1 MLLFS
6 ENRINGDKMELE
18 SQKAI
23 QFVNR
28 LLLNPAMQDL
38 YPLQKET
45 QILQFLKVNFKQ
57 LLPTLSSSVFF
68 PGKTWESI
76 IKILNNSLMDILNKD
91 LFAGLE
97 KILDE
102 IDYNFIAFL
111 REQNLPVD
119 NPQKYI
125 LEFEKSLLM
134 KPEARQAFSGP
145 FTAVS
150 LKITDQYIDEA
161 FNRREYIYFELVK
174 VQKLK
179 MSKAEIKNLVKVSLL
194 LKNLIHIIPFNQNR
208 TVNVSNVVHLSFA
221 QKSLEQIKEKMKILP
236 EPLLKS
242 GVNSNISFI
251 DYPHM
256 ETTSRLA
263 SIFAFRCQNYKSFT
277 KVDRGADTPDKSW
290 FNIARRNYKFYGF
303 DIKMLD
309 ELYKTAAENGW

>member
-1 MLLFS
+1 MPINS
-6 ENRINGDKMELE
+6 ENYINGEKMDIE

-28 LLLNPAMQDL
+28 LLSNPAIQNL
-38 YPLQKET
+38 YPLQKES
-45 QILQFLKVNFKQ
+45 QILQFLKLNTKQ
-57 LLPTLSSSVFF
+57 LIPTLSSQAFF
-68 PGKTWESI
+68 PGKNWESI
-76 IKILNNSLMDILNKD
+76 IKILYMALMNIINEELIK
-91 LFAGLE
+91 GTE
-97 KILDE
+97 KILNE

-111 REQNLPVD
+111 REQGLPVE

-125 LEFEKSLLM
+125 LAFQKSMLT
-134 KPEARQAFSGP
+134 KPEARQAFTGP
-145 FTAVS
+145 YTAVS

-179 MSKAEIKNLVKVSLL
+179 MSKEEIKNLVKVSII
-194 LKNLIHIIPFNQNR
+194 LKNMIHIIPFNQNR
-208 TVNVSNVVHLSFA
+208 SQNVSNVVHLSFA
-221 QKSLEQIKEKMKILP
+221 QKALEQLREKLKILP

-242 GVNSNISFI
+242 GINSNISFLEN
-251 DYPHM
+251 PEM

-263 SIFAFRCQNYKSFT
+263 SVFAFRCQNYKSFQ
-277 KVDRGADTPDKSW
+277 KIDRGADTPDKSW